1 MLPKQDRRVNQR
13 TKIERLT
20 YIELPSGD
28 GGIAKDV
35 SEGGLGF
42 YAVSPPETP
51 ASFPISIRLW
61 SSGSFKLVAAL
72 VELAWTDATRKSGGL
87 RFTYLP
93 DESREQLRK
102 WHFESNARPAAEEQP
117 HLAHP
122 VRAYGFP
129 PRIGKLAFSNAVQK
143 CALRQP
149 VAPITRGVVSERN
162 LSLLTVTGVSILA
175 GVIGFMYNT
184 GYRDIREGLDSKA
197 RIQGERTYQLHARE
211 LASNGIPMVALVRG
225 FAAKNVLPVGAPA
238 QAGTEDEFLFVQVG
252 PFYSKQGEESLV
264 ERLRRNN
271 FAAYASQ
278 LGNSELYR
286 VQLGPY
292 TTDEAADTA
301 QDDLQK
307 GGFDSFVRESPR
319 SKPGL

>member
-1 MLPKQDRRVNQR
+1 MRKRTSMLPKQDRRVNQR

-129 PRIGKLAFSNAVQK
+129 PRSGKPAFSNAVQK

-149 VAPITRGVVSERN
+149 VVVPVTRGVGSERN
-162 LSLLTVTGVSILA
+162 LSVLIVTA
-175 GVIGFMYNT
+175 
-184 GYRDIREGLDSKA
+184 
-197 RIQGERTYQLHARE
+197 
-211 LASNGIPMVALVRG
+211 
-225 FAAKNVLPVGAPA
+225 
-238 QAGTEDEFLFVQVG
+238 
-252 PFYSKQGEESLV
+252 
-264 ERLRRNN
+264 
-271 FAAYASQ
+271 
-278 LGNSELYR
+278 
-286 VQLGPY
+286 
-292 TTDEAADTA
+292 
-301 QDDLQK
+301 
-307 GGFDSFVRESPR
+307 
-319 SKPGL
+319 